1 MCANKSFCPEYV
13 SSLTS
18 PGTTSEFLTL
28 YCQLALKGQSIS
40 VHLSFLHCC
49 THIYLCVAC
58 MPPRGLN
65 TAFSKHTLKPVAILP
80 IHLQHFY
87 LISSSIN
94 KNTAYHSTLP
104 RYFPFISNYFHS
116 FHSYFQNK
124 QNIP

>member
-1 MCANKSFCPEYV
+1 MCANKISCPEYV

-18 PGTTSEFLTL
+18 PGTTSESLTL
-28 YCQLALKGQSIS
+28 YCQLTLKDQSIS
-40 VHLSFLHCC
+40 VHLSFLRCC
-49 THIYLCVAC
+49 THIPLCAAR

-94 KNTAYHSTLP
+94 KNTADHSTLP
-104 RYFPFISNYFHS
+104 RHFPFISNYFHS

-124 QNIP
+124 QNTP